1 MNITIRDIKPS
12 LWRELK
18 METVKE
24 GMTIGQAI
32 NLALENWI
40 GEHRK
45 GLGGHKMKSFWDL
58 KPVKYEGKDA
68 IHLSMKV
75 DETLYRWKS

>member
-1 MNITIRDIKPS
+1 MNITIRDVNSK

-18 METVKE
+18 IETVKE

-40 GEHRK
+40 RGHRK
-45 GLGGHKMKSFWDL
+45 RRNGHKVKSFWDL
-58 KPVKYEGKDA
+58 NPVKYGGKDA
-68 IHLSMKV
+68 GHLSMKV
-75 DETLYRWKS
+75 DETLYGWKN